1 MSINVVQASDPKGSQ
16 QSDGKK
22 KGRNNKKKGK
32 NGKGN
37 ANKTNE
43 RVGEGQKEKKKVKFP
58 CKLCARDHLTHLCP
72 KIQDAQC
79 LLSQQGSSSSQA
91 VLTNPFPQGQQLVV
105 GANQNPGASS
115 GGTQEGEI
123 PSNIFMMSAHADI
136 ATRSRD
142 YGGEESSKAK
152 DVPDATEPLH
162 IMKPTVESMPR
173 MPKASSK

>member
-1 MSINVVQASDPKGSQ
+1 M
-16 QSDGKK
+16 
-22 KGRNNKKKGK
+22 
-32 NGKGN
+32 
-37 ANKTNE
+37 
-43 RVGEGQKEKKKVKFP
+43 KFP
-58 CKLCARDHLTHLCP
+58 CKLCAGDHLTHLFP

-79 LLSQQGSSSSQA
+79 LLAQQGSSSSQA
-91 VLTNPFPQGQQLVV
+91 VLTNPFPQGQQLFV

-152 DVPDATEPLH
+152 DIPDATEPLH
-162 IMKPTVESMPR
+162 ITKPTVESMPR
-173 MPKASSK
+173 MPKASSKRSTINPNARAAQNYSIVEDLAQSPCAMSALEVLQSCLA